1 MVGLA
6 WWWRSW
12 TPIALMAVAAAG
24 SVAMTEAGKDLTGRA
39 RPPRGLAVP
48 PYEST
53 PSFPSGHTLNST
65 VIAILLAYL
74 VLLHVKSRLGR
85 VVTVTLLAL
94 YALAMGMSRV
104 FLGHH
109 WFTDVVAGFIAGTAW
124 ALVVIL
130 AHRLLLRIQYRRAVQ
145 SNAAS
150 AH

>member
-1 MVGLA
+1 M
-6 WWWRSW
+6 
-12 TPIALMAVAAAG
+12 
-24 SVAMTEAGKDLTGRA
+24 
-39 RPPRGLAVP
+39 
-48 PYEST
+48 
-53 PSFPSGHTLNST
+53 
-65 VIAILLAYL
+65 
-74 VLLHVKSRLGR
+74 LLHVKSRLGR